1 MPSLTTLIC
10 KHLQQL
16 SHSCGVWVGGLTI
29 GQAGKFDEPG
39 SQAVEALRELFNP
52 SIASDEAVDYDFTND
67 GSSKG
72 IAHMQR
78 PSLPVQFRPEVCFG
92 PFDTAFFSDESG
104 VLPRGLLHA
113 AR

>member
-39 SQAVEALRELFNP
+39 SQAVKALRALINP
-52 SIASDEAVDYDFTND
+52 NITSAQA
-67 GSSKG
+67 SKG
-72 IAHMQR
+72 LA
-78 PSLPVQFRPEVCFG
+78 SC
-92 PFDTAFFSDESG
+92 
-104 VLPRGLLHA
+104 
-113 AR
+113 ARS